1 MLTGSILLG
10 LPLPTIHLL
19 KRKAGEYTEIKIK
32 IKIKKKRKEKN
43 LKVKYKK
50 SAVLH
55 HSQSNLLA

>member
-19 KRKAGEYTEIKIK
+19 KRKAGEYIEIK